1 MANFWNLIVQSNT
14 FNFIVM
20 LAILAVAYQKL
31 NLSSAIEKMKSEII
45 DFIEKSKTE
54 RKDSEVHLTN
64 TKKSVENLD
73 SEIRE
78 TLEKSKAIAQNVF
91 DEIQG
96 MAQKSVEKIEA
107 NVDKIIDNE
116 TRKVNTK
123 LSQTTAD
130 SAVSLATLKLKEHFA
145 TKPELHAKNIN
156 EAIETLDKVQWAAIS
171 STPLHALSNREQNVV
186 ASLNSS
192 FETSTSENLSDKIIT
207 YSAQNY
213 AQALFE
219 TGQAFEGELL
229 TVLEVFK
236 TSADFKN
243 IMSNPAIDLNVKFSI
258 LDEVFQGKVDEKVLQ
273 FVKILIEKNR
283 LSELDGILTSY
294 TQLVREYNNV
304 KEVEIISAIELS
316 NDFKTKI
323 KDKLTEKLNKTVLP
337 QWKTDSEI
345 ISGLIFKIG
354 DNIIDISIKNKVES
368 IGKNIR

>member
-31 NLSSAIEKMKSEII
+31 NMSSAIEKMKSEII
-45 DFIEKSKTE
+45 DFIEKSKLE
-54 RKDSEVHLTN
+54 RKDSEEHLTN

-73 SEIRE
+73 SEIKAM
-78 TLEKSKAIAQNVF
+78 LEKSKAIAQNVF

-96 MAQKSVEKIEA
+96 MTQKSVEKIEA
-107 NVDKIIDNE
+107 NIDKIIDNE

-130 SAVSLATLKLKEHFA
+130 GAINLATEKLKEHFA
-145 TKPELHAKNIN
+145 KSPELHTKHIN
-156 EAIETLDKVQWAAIS
+156 EAIETLDRVLCTTK
-171 STPLHALSNREQNVV
+171 STTNLH
-186 ASLNSS
+186 ASLNTESNVTVLS
-192 FETSTSENLSDKIIT
+192 NKPLETFANESLSGKIIT

-213 AQALFE
+213 ALALFE
-219 TGQAFEGELL
+219 AGQTFEDDLL
-229 TVLEVFK
+229 TILEVLK

-273 FVKILIEKNR
+273 FIKILIEKNR
-283 LSELDGILTSY
+283 LNELDGILTSY
-294 TQLVREYNNV
+294 TQLVREYNNI
-304 KEVEIISAIELS
+304 KEVEIDSAIELS
-316 NDFKTKI
+316 DDFKTKI
-323 KDKLTEKLNKTVLP
+323 KDRLTEKLNKTIIPL
-337 QWKTDSEI
+337 WKTDSEI
-345 ISGLIFKIG
+345 ISGLIFKI
-354 DNIIDISIKNKVES
+354 DDDIIDVSLKNKVES